1 MIQEDD
7 RILEYLDREG
17 WGSPE
22 LIAARQS
29 IDATEGIIRD
39 RLRFL
44 QYARL
49 VAPIWADTYELTTWG
64 VLYLRGELDAEHQPR
79 PTPER
84 VRYEIRLNEGHTG
97 SAKIFG

>member
-7 RILEYLDREG
+7 HILEHLDREG

-22 LIAARQS
+22 LIAARPS
-29 IDATEGIIRD
+29 IDASKSIIRE
-39 RLRFL
+39 RLWFL

-49 VAPIWADTYELTTWG
+49 VTPLWADTYELTTWG
-64 VLYLRGELDAEHQPR
+64 ALYLRGELDVEHQPR
-79 PTPER
+79 PTSER
-84 VRYEIRLNEGHTG
+84 VHYEIRLSGGHVG